1 MNILLI
7 TTWRVCGLLMCSV
20 WDVATLSLSSV
31 IASTP
36 GVSTPVC
43 IIVTCALGSCTSFN
57 WFQCFR
63 FFFFLSFF
71 FFCCFVFLF
80 SHSLSR
86 LAAIGLLSYT

>member
-7 TTWRVCGLLMCSV
+7 TTGRVCDLLMCSV

-43 IIVTCALGSCTSFN
+43 IIVTCALVSCTSFN

-63 FFFFLSFF
+63 FFFSFLFSFFVVVLFF
-71 FFCCFVFLF
+71 FFHIPFLV
-80 SHSLSR
+80 LQ
-86 LAAIGLLSYT
+86 LLSY